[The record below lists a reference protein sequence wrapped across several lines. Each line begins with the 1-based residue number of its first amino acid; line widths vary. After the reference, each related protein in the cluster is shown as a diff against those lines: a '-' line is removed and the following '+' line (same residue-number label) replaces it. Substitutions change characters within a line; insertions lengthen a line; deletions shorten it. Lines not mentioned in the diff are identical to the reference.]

1 MPRTLPQRVERLP
14 CPSLRTRSAS
24 LRLNLP
30 EPRRALE
37 RLARLTS
44 VPSASA
50 RNLSSH
56 LERTKRTRTWGPT
69 WPPSFSPRSRPTSSR
84 SRRPRRS
91 PLSTLPS
98 SGRPSRSWRRLRSAP
113 SLLPLPK
120 PHQTGIRISVE
131 IRRKSDTLEP
141 IHYPNCE
148 DAEVAKKKTPVT
160 SQYKTVLPKPC
171 WLSLLVS
178 SSTSLR
184 LCAAD

>member
-1 MPRTLPQRVERLP
+1 M
-14 CPSLRTRSAS
+14 
-24 LRLNLP
+24 
-30 EPRRALE
+30 
-37 RLARLTS
+37 
-44 VPSASA
+44 
-50 RNLSSH
+50 
-56 LERTKRTRTWGPT
+56 GPT

-113 SLLPLPK
+113 SLLPLSK

-160 SQYKTVLPKPC
+160 SKYNTVLPKPC

-178 SSTSLR
+178 SSTSQGSAQPTSLLISVSSPTINLEHQKKKKNATLSRLEISRMLNRGQLR
-184 LCAAD
+184 GCSL